1 MNIRT
6 LQEADIP
13 AAAAI
18 VGKNYSPKD
27 GESATREFQDMFGS
41 AAIKPRYVV
50 AEKEGNII
58 GVAGFTQSWMDY
70 NVYNIFWVNVDP
82 NHQRKGVGKL
92 LMQRII
98 DEIKA
103 QPDSRLIL
111 LTTDSPAYYQ
121 EHFQFEDLY
130 TFMDGTYRLMCLSLE
145 KKIQEG

>member
-13 AAAAI
+13 AAAGI
-18 VGKNYSPKD
+18 VGKNYSPVYA
-27 GESATREFQDMFGS
+27 ESAAREFQDMFGT
-41 AAIKPRYVV
+41 AAIKPNYIV
-50 AEKEGNII
+50 AEEEGDIL
-58 GVAGFTQSWMDY
+58 GVAGFIQSWMDY

-82 NHQRKGVGKL
+82 EHQRQGVGKL
-92 LMQRII
+92 LMQKVI
-98 DEIKA
+98 DEIKS
-103 QPDSRLIL
+103 QPDPRLIL

-145 KKIQEG
+145 QKN